1 MVATPPW
8 PEAGSALGH
17 GFPEGRAA
25 LPGCLISAA
34 QESRRFL
41 RGGPPSSPSR
51 QALGG
56 EPAAQRAGL
65 LQHLAASRRA
75 RPGDGPGRGANR
87 RRFMMGPTRANYSVL
102 LVIGQDGDCRRAPAP
117 RPAGGGAVGLATGI
131 PRVLGR
137 MLSPGGCPLL
147 KEGRPGGGCRCPA
160 ALLAAA
166 VVAGFSG
173 GPAFWRHAGAPE
185 LVRQARGYLRGLT
198 RSGTVSGR
206 VTVLLV
212 SRPGDPGAR
221 LLVDGRSV
229 GAFRTPTVTARVR
242 PGNTLRV
249 VAGGPGADVFRV
261 VRVSPGL
268 SASLLGR
275 QVTVSGGG
283 VLGRVG
289 SGR

>member
-1 MVATPPW
+1 MAIAGAHPPL
-8 PEAGSALGH
+8 A
-17 GFPEGRAA
+17 R
-25 LPGCLISAA
+25 
-34 QESRRFL
+34 
-41 RGGPPSSPSR
+41 
-51 QALGG
+51 
-56 EPAAQRAGL
+56 PAAEWADYG
-65 LQHLAASRRA
+65 HTAP
-75 RPGDGPGRGANR
+75 PGAY
-87 RRFMMGPTRANYSVL
+87 A
-102 LVIGQDGDCRRAPAP
+102 
-117 RPAGGGAVGLATGI
+117 
-131 PRVLGR
+131 
-137 MLSPGGCPLL
+137 SPGGMSVL
-147 KEGRPGGGCRCPA
+147 KEARPGGGCRCPA

-166 VVAGFSG
+166 VVAVAVFGG
-173 GPAFWRHAGAPE
+173 GPAFWRHAGTPE

>member
-1 MVATPPW
+1 
-8 PEAGSALGH
+8 
-17 GFPEGRAA
+17 
-25 LPGCLISAA
+25 
-34 QESRRFL
+34 
-41 RGGPPSSPSR
+41 
-51 QALGG
+51 
-56 EPAAQRAGL
+56 
-65 LQHLAASRRA
+65 
-75 RPGDGPGRGANR
+75 
-87 RRFMMGPTRANYSVL
+87 
-102 LVIGQDGDCRRAPAP
+102 
-117 RPAGGGAVGLATGI
+117 
-131 PRVLGR
+131 

-166 VVAGFSG
+166 VVAVAVFGG

-185 LVRQARGYLRGLT
+185 LVREARGYLRGLT

-229 GAFRTPTVTARVR
+229 GTFRTPTVTARVR

-289 SGR
+289 RGR